1 MMRCFPRAGRR
12 RMKWGMNAELVTTRA
27 LAVATSAEF
36 PLPVGWVIF
45 GLATLA
51 WAALLVPVTLGL
63 RLAGLL

>member
-1 MMRCFPRAGRR
+1 
-12 RMKWGMNAELVTTRA
+12 MKWGMNAELVTTRA